1 MATRN
6 TKSCLTRSKKFS
18 FLTKTKSNSFPRA
31 RSEETSDPNASLKH
45 SLSAPSSP
53 SYTYTSVKDLIPS
66 VRSNGRSPLSHG
78 GFCSFRSPEDIAISN
93 ALVQKA
99 AWLYLQP
106 LPKIRTPPP
115 PPRTY
120 FWGLIRNRPK
130 SPANT
135 CLEFLS
141 SNMVGKITHALDMV
155 LAVFLWVVLA
165 IILLASLICY
175 GGSS

>member
-1 MATRN
+1 MATKN

-18 FLTKTKSNSFPRA
+18 FLTKTESNSFPRA
-31 RSEETSDPNASLKH
+31 RCEETSDPSASLKH
-45 SLSAPSSP
+45 SLSSPSSP

-66 VRSNGRSPLSHG
+66 VKSNGRSPLSHG
-78 GFCSFRSPEDIAISN
+78 GFCSVRSPEDIAISN

-106 LPKIRTPPP
+106 LPKLRHPPP
-115 PPRTY
+115 PPPPPPSRTY

-130 SPANT
+130 SPAST

-155 LAVFLWVVLA
+155 RKQFMLSR
-165 IILLASLICY
+165 LL
-175 GGSS
+175 

>member
-1 MATRN
+1 MATKN

-18 FLTKTKSNSFPRA
+18 FLTKPKSNSFPRA
-31 RSEETSDPNASLKH
+31 RCEETSDPNASLKH
-45 SLSAPSSP
+45 SLSSPSSP
-53 SYTYTSVKDLIPS
+53 SYTYTSVKDLIPC
-66 VRSNGRSPLSHG
+66 VKSNGRSPLSHG

-106 LPKIRTPPP
+106 LPKLRHPPP
-115 PPRTY
+115 PPPPSRTY
-120 FWGLIRNRPK
+120 FWGDNWNRLK

-155 LAVFLWVVLA
+155 RRAIYVV
-165 IILLASLICY
+165 
-175 GGSS
+175 